1 MSRQV
6 VHMLDWYLTYTL
18 LHHVVI
24 HRIHVR
30 TVGCPHAMSDDLI
43 ARVSDDAQVQLP
55 RAYVPVHCVAAIQTR
70 LQQCCRLLA
79 ATRVSA
85 TCLGRTACWFYLRFN
100 EHKCSTAEFNRTIET
115 LTTCWKWR
123 ACAEDVHRPTD
134 VALLGCHHYK
144 YQIITDRVNGQDIV
158 IGRVRLSVCFHS
170 LFWTN
175 RPLTSI
181 FACVLLMT
189 IARRGWTVEATCS

>member
-1 MSRQV
+1 MHVAASCGNPPDSRQDCWLSTCHEWWPNCSSV
-6 VHMLDWYLTYTL
+6 WW
-18 LHHVVI
+18 
-24 HRIHVR
+24 R
-30 TVGCPHAMSDDLI
+30 TSSTATSVCVGALCCCNTNTSSAM
-43 ARVSDDAQVQLP
+43 
-55 RAYVPVHCVAAIQTR
+55 
-70 LQQCCRLLA
+70 LA

-123 ACAEDVHRPTD
+123 ACAEDVRRPTD

-175 RPLTSI
+175 RPLISI

-189 IARRGWTVEATCS
+189 IARRAWTVEATVNVKS